1 MLCYIHLVLLLSDLL
16 LDAWGWAPSLPS
28 LRQQQWEPPE
38 ASKLLELRSRAFPQS
53 RGKGSCKNWS
63 KMLFR
68 SCVARWAFNE
78 GIDIS
83 CAVCPEL
90 SCISFVFVVTW
101 HPSFRDP
108 TAFGLFK
115 QLLTSTLVASFHLC
129 CSCTVVW
136 IWYGMSFCCHWNKQL
151 RVLHLSWSVFQSQ
164 CCDSTLKR
172 VFSAPLLPLF
182 FCEWASH
189 PKPYSSSSS
198 LVVAVMCFWNTNY
211 IVSQN
216 PDFSSSCSLISQ
228 QYCTDLLPSTQ
239 AEHQPARA
247 NSVEIMFII
256 IIWSDIWFKHT

>member
-1 MLCYIHLVLLLSDLL
+1 MWIRARWDFT
-16 LDAWGWAPSLPS
+16 
-28 LRQQQWEPPE
+28 RRPPE
-38 ASKLLELRSRAFPQS
+38 LFHMPC
-53 RGKGSCKNWS
+53 CKRTVQTCNS
-63 KMLFR
+63 NSIGYNVLH
-68 SCVARWAFNE
+68 
-78 GIDIS
+78 GI
-83 CAVCPEL
+83 P
-90 SCISFVFVVTW
+90 VFVIQQRFIFLNNCW
-101 HPSFRDP
+101 LP
-108 TAFGLFK
+108 L
-115 QLLTSTLVASFHLC
+115 LVASFHLC

-136 IWYGMSFCCHWNKQL
+136 VWCGMSFCCHWNKQL

-164 CCDSTLKR
+164 CCNSTLKR

-182 FCEWASH
+182 FCEWVRH
-189 PKPYSSSSS
+189 PKPYSPSSS